1 MANTVIALKKS
12 DTPNQVPSNLAN
24 GEIAINYADGKIFY
38 KNVTGHIVSI
48 SASANVYSFS
58 TVNANG
64 SLLTATTA
72 NSTLTLLPGSNI
84 EISSDIINDIITMSA
99 NLAPAF
105 DIANAAFN
113 AANNAGGDV
122 SPIFNR
128 ANDAYDKAN
137 TANVLAYD
145 TGIGANNFAGYMANA
160 ANSYASSLTP
170 DVSAPFDRA
179 NGAFLVANSALQKI
193 SNDSLTFTQSIP
205 LTGPNLSN
213 TAGERIIIW
222 PQRPSGAYYNYSI
235 GLEHDAIWFGVD
247 IGLSTTGFKWY
258 QGNTQIMELSRNA
271 NLTIKVVNTS
281 NIKFDDA
288 TVQSTAFRYDLLNVS
303 FDVANS
309 AYSNVNATL
318 TLAQAA
324 FDRAN
329 LSNEIGRAHV

>member
-1 MANTVIALKKS
+1 MANTVIALRKS

-38 KNVTGHIVSI
+38 KNVTGQIVSI

-160 ANSYASSLTP
+160 ANSSFSTF
-170 DVSAPFDRA
+170 S
-179 NGAFLVANSALQKI
+179 NFLYL
-193 SNDSLTFTQSIP
+193 
-205 LTGPNLSN
+205 LSN
-213 TAGERIIIW
+213 VLLPERRIASFV
-222 PQRPSGAYYNYSI
+222 PSFTYP
-235 GLEHDAIWFGVD
+235 
-247 IGLSTTGFKWY
+247 
-258 QGNTQIMELSRNA
+258 
-271 NLTIKVVNTS
+271 
-281 NIKFDDA
+281 
-288 TVQSTAFRYDLLNVS
+288 
-303 FDVANS
+303 NS
-309 AYSNVNATL
+309 LPPADTK
-318 TLAQAA
+318 
-324 FDRAN
+324 
-329 LSNEIGRAHV
+329 